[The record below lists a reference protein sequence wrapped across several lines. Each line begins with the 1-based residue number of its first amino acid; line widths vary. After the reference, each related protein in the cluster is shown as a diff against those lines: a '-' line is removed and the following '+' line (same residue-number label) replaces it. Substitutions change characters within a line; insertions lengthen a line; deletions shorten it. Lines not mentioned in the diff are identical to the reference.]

1 MNTRGLINYLTQKGF
16 IPKIYE
22 NIDAVENEFN
32 TTNLKIKVI
41 REAYSKRTVDSDTGK
56 TISYDGYEPRKY
68 YYQYSPILTI
78 LSRLIIVLT
87 LLNLIYLVLVK
98 GFATQSIVFTIF
110 VCVLLYF
117 ADNYLKIS
125 MILLFIVG
133 GMPFFAILYLIV
145 TANFEGF
152 KDFMSK
158 SYYGLGF
165 LFNTI
170 LFVSSILIYRSA

>member
-68 YYQYSPILTI
+68 YYQYSPVQCVNPNIG
-78 LSRLIIVLT
+78 
-87 LLNLIYLVLVK
+87 K
-98 GFATQSIVFTIF
+98 GFP
-110 VCVLLYF
+110 L
-117 ADNYLKIS
+117 
-125 MILLFIVG
+125 
-133 GMPFFAILYLIV
+133 
-145 TANFEGF
+145 
-152 KDFMSK
+152 
-158 SYYGLGF
+158 
-165 LFNTI
+165 
-170 LFVSSILIYRSA
+170 